1 MRSLYDDLG
10 VTPSADQDQLRRAF
24 RQRARALH
32 PDVNGDVDEDSAMRR
47 LNAAWAVLGDPAAR
61 LRYDQQMRDA
71 GPATTTS
78 TPPPQPSGGGT
89 PGAGFRADADAIPT
103 GMGWFRLLRPS
114 VIIPVVLFL
123 IFVVTAFAGQPGSS
137 GTAPAPKP
145 TVPSGQQGPSGAS
158 AATDS
163 VITVPARAF
172 VGRCIRD
179 QSGPVLLVPCS
190 ERPNSLVIAAV
201 PASGACP
208 SGSSGYLVAGQDE
221 MVCADPTSR

>member
-1 MRSLYDDLG
+1 VRSLYDDLG
-10 VTPSADQDQLRRAF
+10 VTPSADQEQLRRAF

-47 LNAAWAVLGDPAAR
+47 LNAAWAVLGDPATR
-61 LRYDQQMRDA
+61 LRYDQQLRDA
-71 GPATTTS
+71 GPTA
-78 TPPPQPSGGGT
+78 PARQPSGTGT
-89 PGAGFRADADAIPT
+89 PDAGFRGDPGAIPT

-137 GTAPAPKP
+137 GTAPPPKP
-145 TVPSGQQGPSGAS
+145 TVPSSQQGAS

-163 VITVPARAF
+163 VITVPASAL

-179 QSGPVLLVPCS
+179 QSGPVLVVPCS

-201 PASGACP
+201 PASGTCP